1 MRTVGCAL
9 SLIIA
14 DEQTTV
20 FDTSDME
27 TFKPNWTSVQ
37 GMREFSS
44 NRWFK
49 DVYGVHHAQG
59 GERSKGC

>member
-14 DEQTTV
+14 GEQTPV
-20 FDTSDME
+20 FDTSDVE
-27 TFKPNWTSVQ
+27 TFKPNWKSVQ
-37 GMREFSS
+37 GLRDFSS

-49 DVYGVHHAQG
+49 DVRGVHHAQG
-59 GERSKGC
+59 GEGSKGC